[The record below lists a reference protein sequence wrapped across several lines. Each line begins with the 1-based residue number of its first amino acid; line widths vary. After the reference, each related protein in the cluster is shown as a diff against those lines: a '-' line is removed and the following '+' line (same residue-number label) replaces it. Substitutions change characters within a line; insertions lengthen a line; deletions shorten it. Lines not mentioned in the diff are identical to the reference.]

1 MTTALTAPYTVTPPA
16 TLAAEAFAIAQ
27 GLAPDITSL
36 PANLIGDMNA
46 TSAGSL
52 SVAQQALVDLVNSV
66 SPYTANAPILY
77 QLGNVYGVQQGVG
90 SNTSV
95 YVTFSGTPG
104 FVVNIGF
111 TVSDGTYQYTV
122 QDGGI
127 VESGGVSAPLYC
139 LATTAGSWA
148 VEIGK
153 VNQLITSVPLGV
165 TLSCTNT
172 TAGLPGAAAQS
183 LQAYQA
189 QVIQAGLATGQG
201 MATYLKTQLQNVS
214 GVQSNL
220 VAVQQVTAPT
230 AGWKVI
236 VGNGD
241 PYAVAQAIYTGLFNI
256 LDLVGANGFIGTGS
270 ISGTTLTIT
279 SVTAGTIT
287 LGCPI
292 EGTGVAANTIVTAL
306 GSGTGGTG
314 TYSVNNSQSVSSE
327 TLTSGGST
335 ETVSIQDFPNTYTI
349 TFVIPLQQSVNV
361 GINWTTIAGTNF
373 VSNTVV
379 ASAVQPAIVN
389 YINSLYVG
397 QPISILEM
405 QQVFQTATANIIP
418 QANINKLTFAVQI
431 NGVNAPPDAN
441 GILIR
446 GSSEG
451 YFYTTTANITVTNS

>member
-27 GLAPDITSL
+27 GLAPGITSL

-77 QLGNVYGVQQGVG
+77 QLGNVYGVQQGIG

-139 LATTAGSWA
+139 LATSAGSWA
-148 VEIGK
+148 VAIGK
-153 VNQLITSVPLGV
+153 VNQLITSVPAGV

-172 TAGLPGAAAQS
+172 TAGLPGASAQS

-220 VAVQQVTAPT
+220 VAVQQVTTPT
-230 AGWKVI
+230 TGWKVI

-256 LDLVGANGFIGTGS
+256 LDLVGSSAFIGTGS
-270 ISGTTLTIT
+270 ISGTTMTIT
-279 SVTAGTIT
+279 AVTAGTIT

-292 EGTGVAANTIVTAL
+292 TGTGVAANTIVTAFV
-306 GSGTGGTG
+306 SGTGGIG
-314 TYSVNNSQSVSSE
+314 TYTVSVSQSVSSE
-327 TLTSGGST
+327 TLSSGGSA
-335 ETVSIQDFPNTYTI
+335 ETIAIQDFPDTYTI

-361 GINWTTIAGTNF
+361 AIDWTTVAGTNF

-379 ASAVQPAIVN
+379 SAAVQPAMVN

-397 QPISILEM
+397 QPISVLEM
-405 QQVFQTATANIIP
+405 QQVFQTATATIIP

-431 NGVNAPPDAN
+431 NGVNVSPDAN
-441 GILIR
+441 GILIH